1 MPVQDASAVTDQ
13 TPLRLQMA
21 VEIAF
26 PTGGMTVSGLRREAS
41 KGRLRTELIA
51 GKVFTTLQDIRAMRE
66 KCRVPLKEPDFGSNQ
81 KNVTAKARSSDA
93 PHGLSG
99 TVRSRSARAALER
112 TAQELKGRSAN
123 SSLASTKFLE
133 SADVI
138 PLRSSSSM
146 S

>member
-1 MPVQDASAVTDQ
+1 
-13 TPLRLQMA
+13 MA
-21 VEIAF
+21 LI
-26 PTGGMTVSGLRREAS
+26 GLDV
-41 KGRLRTELIA
+41 
-51 GKVFTTLQDIRAMRE
+51 VFFKTII
-66 KCRVPLKEPDFGSNQ
+66 
-81 KNVTAKARSSDA
+81 
-93 PHGLSG
+93 G